1 MKTENGNMNLPIAA
15 IGALELGQKPEA
27 VRIVRQELN
36 VKPEQASAMVEHYL
50 NAHPVSRI
58 PGYAA
63 SNHDPLFW
71 IIIGLLA
78 LAVGLVIFWGYV

>member
-58 PGYAA
+58 PGYTP
-63 SNHDPLFW
+63 SNHDALLW
-71 IIIGLLA
+71 II
-78 LAVGLVIFWGYV
+78 LAVLAIVLAAMILWRF